1 VQGFWGGTSPWQYEA
16 IYVNK
21 AKLVGATTG
30 TATSLEMAEMAY
42 EVDYYVHILDKN
54 GALALVQHMPYE
66 GHSLKMEALD
76 RYAKPVIEQAINQ
89 IVQVT
94 PLERINEKIQEI
106 KEEVHSELGTF
117 LIEYGITLDTVRVVL
132 KPADERMRAI
142 ISLKALG
149 ITEDQAIRYYLA
161 MIMAER
167 GVVSAPN
174 MAIGTGFSIGGS
186 TLNDAGVLSRNGN

>member
-1 VQGFWGGTSPWQYEA
+1 
-16 IYVNK
+16 
-21 AKLVGATTG
+21 
-30 TATSLEMAEMAY
+30 
-42 EVDYYVHILDKN
+42 
-54 GALALVQHMPYE
+54 
-66 GHSLKMEALD
+66 MEALD